1 MKLTFKR
8 REVSDLQHLRS
19 LVSDN
24 SDAME
29 PGLKILASNLNLGRT
44 TVDLAALD
52 AQDRPVLF
60 VLGLTADD
68 VMLVRALEAYA
79 WCLEYPE
86 SIQRLVPA
94 SVRPGWPPR
103 IVFVAE
109 RLLEAFVR
117 KMRLLSFSA
126 VDCFEFRY
134 VEANGTAG
142 FYLDRVDWAPAV
154 AETAT
159 ARSERAVLPAVD
171 ERVELRDESRIAPRE
186 EPRVAPREESRS
198 APREESRVASR
209 EESRA
214 VPREERAVPR
224 EERTMPREERVVA
237 REERVVPREEP
248 KVVLLRE
255 EVRDGDHGESDEE
268 PVEDEVAELREE
280 LDEEP
285 KVTPRDEPKVIPLVP
300 VDEPRIV
307 MLHETKPAPRS
318 IEPAPT
324 NGARKA
330 DTNERPEQ
338 RERPE
343 RSPVL
348 LKGLR
353 PPSDAPPRRR
363 SREVPD
369 LLRPS
374 AEQRPSGPREA
385 PSPPAPA
392 ASRAPHVEP
401 KVTPAP
407 GSRVSQSA
415 GVEQRAKNDAARVD
429 ASRNGS
435 KGDGA
440 RTEVPKGDLAPTWRK
455 FLDRLTSTF
464 DARTGAVP
472 EPPRAAAP
480 PSTPTAPPS
489 LTLQPFAADIEV
501 QAHEVAPDEVVDESS
516 EAVAEVSDNQRRVL
530 QGVTMPDNGELAP
543 QWRKFL
549 DHPALDETKIGVV
562 RGYLQREFPLC
573 TVYDFYDFQRNAQVY
588 QLQDNHGKVTQLITM
603 TAEFFDSHRD
613 LEIRA
618 WIEKHRLAQAM
629 RQAGQAGVLVS
640 QAGLQIEKR

>member
-1 MKLTFKR
+1 
-8 REVSDLQHLRS
+8 
-19 LVSDN
+19 
-24 SDAME
+24 
-29 PGLKILASNLNLGRT
+29 
-44 TVDLAALD
+44 
-52 AQDRPVLF
+52 
-60 VLGLTADD
+60 
-68 VMLVRALEAYA
+68 
-79 WCLEYPE
+79 
-86 SIQRLVPA
+86 
-94 SVRPGWPPR
+94 
-103 IVFVAE
+103 
-109 RLLEAFVR
+109 
-117 KMRLLSFSA
+117 
-126 VDCFEFRY
+126 
-134 VEANGTAG
+134 
-142 FYLDRVDWAPAV
+142 
-154 AETAT
+154 
-159 ARSERAVLPAVD
+159 
-171 ERVELRDESRIAPRE
+171 
-186 EPRVAPREESRS
+186 
-198 APREESRVASR
+198 
-209 EESRA
+209 
-214 VPREERAVPR
+214 
-224 EERTMPREERVVA
+224 
-237 REERVVPREEP
+237 VVPREEP

-255 EVRDGDHGESDEE
+255 EVRDGDHGDSDEE
-268 PVEDEVAELREE
+268 PLEDEVAELREE

-318 IEPAPT
+318 IEPAPRSMEPAPRSIEPPPT

-330 DTNERPEQ
+330 DANEQ

-374 AEQRPSGPREA
+374 AEQRPSSPREA
-385 PSPPAPA
+385 PSPPGPA

-472 EPPRAAAP
+472 EPPRAPAP
-480 PSTPTAPPS
+480 PSTTSAPPS

-516 EAVAEVSDNQRRVL
+516 EAVAEVSDQQRRVL

-549 DHPALDETKIGVV
+549 DHPTLDETKIGVV

>member
-29 PGLKILASNLNLGRT
+29 AGLKILASNLNLGRT
-44 TVDLAALD
+44 TVDLAAID

-68 VMLVRALEAYA
+68 AMLVRALEAYA

-159 ARSERAVLPAVD
+159 PRSERAALPVAE
-171 ERVELRDESRIAPRE
+171 ERVELREEPRIAPRE
-186 EPRVAPREESRS
+186 EPRVAPREESR
-198 APREESRVASR
+198 ALPREESRAL
-209 EESRA
+209 
-214 VPREERAVPR
+214 PREERVAA
-224 EERTMPREERVVA
+224 REERVVA
-237 REERVVPREEP
+237 PREEP
-248 KVVLLRE
+248 KVVVLRE
-255 EVRDGDHGESDEE
+255 EVRDDDHVERDEE
-268 PVEDEVAELREE
+268 PLEDEVLELRDEFE
-280 LDEEP
+280 EEP
-285 KVTPRDEPKVIPLVP
+285 KVAPREEPRVIPLIP
-300 VDEPRIV
+300 VEEPRIV
-307 MLHETKPAPRS
+307 MLHETKPVPRS
-318 IEPAPT
+318 VEPPST

-330 DTNERPEQ
+330 DANDRPE
-338 RERPE
+338 RERPAA
-343 RSPVL
+343 PVL

-353 PPSDAPPRRR
+353 PPSEAPPRRR

-369 LLRPS
+369 LLRPPT
-374 AEQRPSGPREA
+374 EPRPGARETPKPPA
-385 PSPPAPA
+385 PAAPA
-392 ASRAPHVEP
+392 ASRASNVEP
-401 KVTPAP
+401 RVTPGP
-407 GSRVSQSA
+407 NSRVLQP
-415 GVEQRAKNDAARVD
+415 GVEPRAKNDAARVD

-435 KGDGA
+435 KSDGA
-440 RTEVPKGDLAPTWRK
+440 RPDLPKGDLAPTWRK

-464 DARTGAVP
+464 DARTAP
-472 EPPRAAAP
+472 AAEPPRAGAP
-480 PSTPTAPPS
+480 PSTPAAPPP

-501 QAHEVAPDEVVDESS
+501 QAHEVAPDEVIDESPES
-516 EAVAEVSDNQRRVL
+516 VAEVSEKQPRVL
-530 QGVTMPDNGELAP
+530 QGMTMPDNGELAP

-549 DHPALDETKIGVV
+549 DNPRLDETKIGVV

-573 TVYDFYDFQRNAQVY
+573 TVYDFYDFQRNAQVF